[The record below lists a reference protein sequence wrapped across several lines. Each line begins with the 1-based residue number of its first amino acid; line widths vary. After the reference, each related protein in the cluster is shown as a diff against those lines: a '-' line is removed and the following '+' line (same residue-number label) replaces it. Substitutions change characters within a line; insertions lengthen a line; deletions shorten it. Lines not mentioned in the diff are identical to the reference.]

1 MLRVR
6 LMNLFSLVVAGSILL
21 SGGIA
26 AAAPATQATKPIA
39 ANGSASSSGLK
50 ISPVRSDITVNAGS
64 TQIVPVTVENV
75 TSQVA
80 SYKVVINDFTAATD
94 ETGQPQII
102 LDSNQFAQSHSL
114 KRLVGDIPD
123 VTLSP
128 GQTANINVPVT
139 VPKDYKAGGYYGAV
153 RFVPASSDN
162 AASKNVT
169 LSASVGSLILV
180 TVPGD
185 IREALSVASLDVRKI
200 VGPNQIDAPRT
211 IFSSPDKLKAT
222 VRFQNAG
229 DIQEQPFGK
238 IQLQTWRGKIIA
250 NYEVNNE
257 TPRGNVLP
265 GSIRKFDIPFTT
277 KLGKIGAYKL
287 VGNFGYGSNGS
298 LITASTNFYIIP
310 FWAIVLFVLLIVLL
324 LAAIFGLPRAIKAY
338 NRRVVARS
346 QSRRR

>member
-1 MLRVR
+1 M
-6 LMNLFSLVVAGSILL
+6 
-21 SGGIA
+21 
-26 AAAPATQATKPIA
+26 
-39 ANGSASSSGLK
+39 
-50 ISPVRSDITVNAGS
+50 
-64 TQIVPVTVENV
+64 
-75 TSQVA
+75 
-80 SYKVVINDFTAATD
+80 
-94 ETGQPQII
+94 
-102 LDSNQFAQSHSL
+102 
-114 KRLVGDIPD
+114 
-123 VTLSP
+123 
-128 GQTANINVPVT
+128 
-139 VPKDYKAGGYYGAV
+139 

-185 IREALSVASLDVRKI
+185 IREALSVASLMSAKLL
-200 VGPNQIDAPRT
+200 APT
-211 IFSSPDKLKAT
+211 KSMLPHHFLAAQTSFKAT

-277 KLGKIGAYKL
+277 KLGKIGAHKL

-298 LITASTNFYIIP
+298 LITASTNFIIP
-310 FWAIVLFVLLIVLL
+310 FWAIVLFVRIGVLL

>member
-1 MLRVR
+1 MGHR
-6 LMNLFSLVVAGSILL
+6 
-21 SGGIA
+21 

-114 KRLVGDIPD
+114 KRLVGDIPN

-200 VGPNQIDAPRT
+200 VGPNQIDAPAPFLAVLTSSRLPSASKT
-211 IFSSPDKLKAT
+211 PGISKSSPLAKSSCRPGAVKS
-222 VRFQNAG
+222 
-229 DIQEQPFGK
+229 
-238 IQLQTWRGKIIA
+238 
-250 NYEVNNE
+250 
-257 TPRGNVLP
+257 LP
-265 GSIRKFDIPFTT
+265 TT
-277 KLGKIGAYKL
+277 KSTMKPRAVTCCQAVFVSLIFRSPPSWAKL
-287 VGNFGYGSNGS
+287 VP
-298 LITASTNFYIIP
+298 TN
-310 FWAIVLFVLLIVLL
+310 L
-324 LAAIFGLPRAIKAY
+324 LATLATAPTGR
-338 NRRVVARS
+338 
-346 QSRRR
+346 